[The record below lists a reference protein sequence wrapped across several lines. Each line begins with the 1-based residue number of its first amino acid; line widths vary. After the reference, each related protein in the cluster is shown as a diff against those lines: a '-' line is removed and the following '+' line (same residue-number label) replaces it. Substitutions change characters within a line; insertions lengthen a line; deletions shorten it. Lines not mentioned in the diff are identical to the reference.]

1 MDGMSNDAP
10 LPVAPS
16 PREAAAAL
24 ELAAR
29 STAKTSGIG
38 HRWTRSLLLAWAA
51 MTIVVVLLVG
61 LGGIP
66 GIVIGSLIGPLFAG
80 TVAVWAAR
88 QGIRARNLNGRYLLA
103 VCLWAVLYGAALL
116 LGLPAQAGDPA
127 YWLPAALVT
136 AVPMVAVALLP
147 RHEERAS

>member
-1 MDGMSNDAP
+1 MDDMSNDAP
-10 LPVAPS
+10 TTTTPT

-24 ELAAR
+24 DLAAR
-29 STAKTSGIG
+29 STARTAGIG
-38 HRWTRSLLLAWAA
+38 HRWVRSLLLAWAA
-51 MTIVVVLLVG
+51 MTIAVVLLVG

-80 TVAVWAAR
+80 TIAVWAAR
-88 QGIRARNLNGRYLLA
+88 QGIRARSLNGRYLLA
-103 VCLWAVLYGAALL
+103 VVLWAVLYGATLV
-116 LGLPAQAGDPA
+116 LGLPAQAGNLA

-147 RHEERAS
+147 RHAGRTA